1 MFCIFVMQSQVS
13 DSVKQKTVM
22 RDLKDFKKG
31 QLIALINELE
41 NQLLT
46 AVDDS
51 KKTAERL
58 KPEDLREKLAYEAGS
73 LVGSIKWALRTINH
87 FKK

>member
-1 MFCIFVMQSQVS
+1 
-13 DSVKQKTVM
+13 M

-41 NQLLT
+41 SQLLT

-58 KPEDLREKLAYEAGS
+58 KPEDLRERLAYEAGS
-73 LVGSIKWALRTINH
+73 LQGSIKWALRTINH

>member
-1 MFCIFVMQSQVS
+1 
-13 DSVKQKTVM
+13 M

-73 LVGSIKWALRTINH
+73 LVGSIKLALRTINH

>member
-51 KKTAERL
+51 KKNSGKIKTRGFTR
-58 KPEDLREKLAYEAGS
+58 KIS
-73 LVGSIKWALRTINH
+73 L
-87 FKK
+87 